1 MHSPFDEVWSDPPG
15 TAGTAGT
22 AKGLCRMRLMDL
34 LVLGEGTL
42 DAAAPGKKSSLFLTS
57 LGLLVETLRV

>member
-15 TAGTAGT
+15 TAGTA
-22 AKGLCRMRLMDL
+22 KGLCRLCLMDL
-34 LVLGEGTL
+34 LALVEGKL
-42 DAAAPGKKSSLFLTS
+42 DAAAPGKKRSLFLAS